1 MLVLVVMVVMVMT
14 LMVADMATEEM
25 KRNNRYAEV
34 EEVEEVTEVT
44 EVASKINYSA
54 LEQNAKNTARYYFKK
69 YLKTIGNIKVIELEI
84 KGAPLKV
91 LAGEYTENNAEEI
104 TSAWKNKLQEL
115 KKEAET
121 YAALNTKYW
130 NVVKTFHNKAMKVA

>member
-1 MLVLVVMVVMVMT
+1 MLMVVLMAVMVMAVMVVT
-14 LMVADMATEEM
+14 
-25 KRNNRYAEV
+25 KRNKITEV
-34 EEVEEVTEVT
+34 TETEVT
-44 EVASKINYSA
+44 EVASKINFNA

-69 YLKTIGNIKVIELEI
+69 YLKAIGNIKVIELEI

-91 LAGEYTENNAEEI
+91 LAGEYTENNTEEI

-121 YAALNTKYW
+121 YSALNTKYW
-130 NVVKTFHNKAMKVA
+130 NVVKTFHDKAMKVA

>member
-34 EEVEEVTEVT
+34 EEVEEVTEV
-44 EVASKINYSA
+44 ANKINYSA

-69 YLKTIGNIKVIELEI
+69 YQKTIGNIKVIELEI

-104 TSAWKNKLQEL
+104 TSAWKNKLEEL

-121 YAALNTKYW
+121 YSALNTKYW
-130 NVVKTFHNKAMKVA
+130 NVVKTFHDKAMKVA